1 VQPDGATTTRV
12 RGYAADAFWMLAAQI
27 AGKLAS
33 FVFVLI
39 VARSLAAREFGYF
52 NFALSFCPLFLVV
65 GGFGLE
71 STVIRRVARDR
82 DRLSVLFATGLTL
95 RCALGLAGLVLAL
108 AAAPLFLDG
117 GQAYAALALVG
128 AALLLDEV
136 TGFLGTVFKAF
147 ERMKFHALAI
157 FANRVVST
165 ALAFAVLAA
174 GGGLLALCVTY
185 LVGSA
190 GALLFASI
198 ALRRNF
204 PPIDLRR
211 ADRGVALELV
221 RTGAP
226 LGLGGFLNTAVFRI
240 DSVLLQAIKG
250 PLAVG
255 LYGAAYRLFE
265 SALFVAWSL
274 GNVALPRLAR
284 AGSRELGRT
293 YELTAAMALAF
304 YLPLAVTAPFAAD
317 WVLVSLFSDRYA
329 AAGDA
334 VVWLAAASVL
344 YAVAFLAR
352 IGSIAVGRTG
362 AIAAIAA
369 IALAFNVAA
378 NAVAIPRFGL
388 EGAAVTTFA
397 TEALEAA
404 LLTGLFLRGSAIR
417 SLPRPVVV
425 PLAASGF
432 LAAALAATG
441 ARDGVAI
448 VLALLLYPAAV
459 SLAAQLLAPAE
470 TRIALAALRR
480 PAQPE
485 HG

>member
-1 VQPDGATTTRV
+1 MQPDGATTTRV
-12 RGYAADAFWMLAAQI
+12 RGYAADAFWMLAAQV

-39 VARSLAAREFGYF
+39 VARSLAARDFGYF

-82 DRLSVLFATGLTL
+82 ARLSELFATGLAL
-95 RCALGLAGLVLAL
+95 RCVLGLAGLVLAL
-108 AAAPLFLDG
+108 AAAPLFLAG
-117 GQAYAALALVG
+117 GRPYAVLALVG
-128 AALLLDEV
+128 TALLLDEV

-174 GGGLLALCVTY
+174 GGGLLALCATY

-190 GALLFASI
+190 GALLFATV

-211 ADRGVALELV
+211 ADRRVARELV

-226 LGLGGFLNTAVFRI
+226 LGAGGFLNTAVFRL

-250 PLAVG
+250 PVAVG

-304 YLPLAVTAPFAAD
+304 YLPLAVTAPFVGE
-317 WVLVSLFSDRYA
+317 WVVVSLFSERYA
-329 AAGDA
+329 PAADA
-334 VVWLAAASVL
+334 VGWLAAASVF

-362 AIAAIAA
+362 AIAGIAA
-369 IALAFNVAA
+369 VALAFNVAA
-378 NAVAIPRFGL
+378 NAVAIPRFGF
-388 EGAAVTTFA
+388 EGAAATTFA
-397 TEALEAA
+397 TEVLEAA
-404 LLTGLFLRGSAIR
+404 LLTLLFLRGSEVR
-417 SLPRPVVV
+417 RLPRPVIV
-425 PLAASGF
+425 PLAASGC

-448 VLALLLYPAAV
+448 VLALLLYPVAV
-459 SLAAQLLAPAE
+459 SLAAQLLAPTE

-480 PAQPE
+480 PV